1 VGTTTTTATLVVAM
15 MAQITYGLHTVL
27 TFTFPYKSLYK
38 FGKNIGEA
46 SAADAGDDNVENLP
60 SPPAQ
65 Q

>member
-1 VGTTTTTATLVVAM
+1 M